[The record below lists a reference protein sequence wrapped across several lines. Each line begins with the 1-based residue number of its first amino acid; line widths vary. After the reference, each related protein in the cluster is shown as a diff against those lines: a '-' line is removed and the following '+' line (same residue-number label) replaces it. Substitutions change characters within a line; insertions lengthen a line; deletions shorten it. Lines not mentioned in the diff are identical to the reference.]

1 MNDIIERRNDNI
13 IAIQTL
19 QGLIAEKGFQITV
32 REKDQEIDIW
42 TLARAQGALIRAV
55 KDHRGYDLSLE
66 CSAHPTV
73 EQLLESFVQLHEL
86 SCLSTIH

>member
-19 QGLIAEKGFQITV
+19 QALIVEKGYQITV
-32 REKDQEIDIW
+32 REKDQDIDIW

-55 KDHRGYDLSLE
+55 KDHRGYDLALE

-73 EQLLESFVQLHEL
+73 EQLLDSLLQLHEL
-86 SCLSTIH
+86 SCQHTIH